1 VTCVHC
7 IAAAGHPHHGRST
20 VDCLGCKARRLAL
33 SPHAFAAL
41 AGAPEQLQADIAE
54 IWGDDYKAGRAEVW
68 RWLEIIKAARPKG
81 D

>member
-1 VTCVHC
+1 VTCAHC
-7 IAAAGHPHHGRST
+7 IAASADPHHGRSNA
-20 VDCLGCKARRLAL
+20 GCRGCQARRLAL

-68 RWLEIIKAARPKG
+68 KWIELMRQKPG
-81 D
+81 SG